1 MLFLLFLQ
9 LKYMDT
15 SLDYF
20 IMLQVGE
27 NGLSSSGSD
36 TPPSCSDPPP
46 SCSDL
51 RAMEQSPVSVPLATT
66 QHNRQQR
73 DNISIHSS
81 NSQLSSDGGDFQ
93 WQTSEPLIL
102 SSQDRC
108 ETKIETA
115 PQIESDLDSLVDNRN
130 SGAADFIPSAEVS
143 DVASD
148 GQISQPVFDAVDV
161 HMNSTDN
168 ILTKIKQELN
178 VESWNEQC
186 DSYAPG
192 DTFGNYPSQ
201 QEPAWDFGGSHNFPT
216 IASDS
221 PQQQAQHH
229 QAKISHPQLTTVG
242 DTVTV
247 SLGTATSSPV
257 LNWTWCGLCK
267 QGTRNLKR
275 HMKVCQ
281 MSPAMLSEAKF
292 PCSKCSRL
300 FRTRSYLI
308 DHERSF
314 HSSVPSYEC
323 CHCRRFFK
331 YRMQL
336 KRHKANCSGSV
347 VNDAPSQPCTRPAV
361 PSSDLCLKLF
371 WQ

>member
-1 MLFLLFLQ
+1 
-9 LKYMDT
+9 MDT

-20 IMLQVGE
+20 ITLQVGE
-27 NGLSSSGSD
+27 NGLSASGSD
-36 TPPSCSDPPP
+36 TPPSRSDPPP
-46 SCSDL
+46 SCSDP
-51 RAMEQSPVSVPLATT
+51 RAMEQSPVSVPLVRTLRT
-66 QHNRQQR
+66 QHNQQQC
-73 DNISIHSS
+73 DNVSVHS
-81 NSQLSSDGGDFQ
+81 SQLSSDGGDFQ
-93 WQTSEPLIL
+93 WQTNEPLML
-102 SSQDRC
+102 SSQDGSC
-108 ETKIETA
+108 ETKTKTA
-115 PQIESDLDSLVDNRN
+115 PQIESDLDSLIDSKN
-130 SGAADFIPSAEVS
+130 SGAPDFIPSAEVS
-143 DVASD
+143 DAASD
-148 GQISQPVFDAVDV
+148 GHISQPVFDTVDV
-161 HMNSTDN
+161 HMNATDN

-186 DSYAPG
+186 DSYEPG
-192 DTFGNYPSQ
+192 NTFGNYTSQ
-201 QEPAWDFGGSHNFPT
+201 QEPTWDFGGPHNFPT
-216 IASDS
+216 IAADS
-221 PQQQAQHH
+221 PQQPAQHH
-229 QAKISHPQLTTVG
+229 QAKISLPQLNTVG

-247 SLGTATSSPV
+247 SLGTATSTPI

-267 QGTRNLKR
+267 QGTRNLKK

-336 KRHKANCSGSV
+336 KRHKANCNGSV
-347 VNDAPSQPCTRPAV
+347 ANDTLSPPCSHPAV
-361 PSSDLCLKLF
+361 TSSDLCLKL
-371 WQ
+371 